1 MDQYPPWQNV
11 LSENQLAGHSSPAD
25 ETTRPQSLGSNSN
38 STGGPSHSPIA
49 AVLPETR
56 VRRRNRMIT
65 SCLECRR
72 RKLKCDKSHPCVNC
86 TKGHRDCIFL
96 APALDQASQLKLTE
110 IKDKVGSLERLLEKG
125 AQQTASGTTLPHIK
139 SNPADI
145 KDDDLPQAEDEKD
158 LEPTPLAVVDAVYED
173 DADDDLLDLGI
184 QIGRMRITERI
195 GGFFRPRLAQELEYS
210 LYDTAE
216 KAALSP
222 DNISTT
228 PSDVQTYQYLLP
240 SPAYIAPASGFVFGH
255 TDNGSSLI
263 DYLPSRLAADRL
275 VKQYFT
281 VVHPVAQLLHCPSF
295 EKEYESFWEDISLGI
310 EPPTSVQ
317 AIVFAVMFSGVVS
330 MSEMIILRDF
340 GVPKDRLI
348 DNFKSGTET
357 ALSKSQFLR
366 TTKVETLQAFVM
378 YLVSQWTYQ
387 CLDSFSNS
395 IRSHC
400 AVPKHHE
407 RTRF

>member
-1 MDQYPPWQNV
+1 M
-11 LSENQLAGHSSPAD
+11 GHSSPAD
-25 ETTRPQSLGSNSN
+25 GATALQLPSSHSN
-38 STGGPSHSPIA
+38 STGGPGHSPA
-49 AVLPETR
+49 STAPPETR

-86 TKGHRDCIFL
+86 TKGKRDCIFL
-96 APALDQASQLKLTE
+96 APVLDQASRVKLTE

-125 AQQTASGTTLPHIK
+125 AQQAASGSTTLP
-139 SNPADI
+139 ADV
-145 KDDDLPQAEDEKD
+145 KDEDIPQAEDEKD

-184 QIGRMRITERI
+184 QIGRMRLTERI
-195 GGFFRPRLAQELEYS
+195 GGFFRPRLAQELHYS

-216 KAALSP
+216 KAIPSP
-222 DNISTT
+222 DNMNTT
-228 PSDVQTYQYLLP
+228 PSGVQTYQYLMP
-240 SPAYIAPASGFVFGH
+240 SPAYIAPASGFIFGH
-255 TDNGSSLI
+255 SDKGSSLI
-263 DYLPSRLAADRL
+263 DYLPTRLAADRL

-281 VVHPVAQLLHCPSF
+281 VVHPVAHLLHYPSF
-295 EKEYESFWEDISLGI
+295 EKEYENFWEDISLGI
-310 EPPTSVQ
+310 EPPTSMQ
-317 AIVFAVMFSGVVS
+317 AIVFAAMFSGVVS

-357 ALSKSQFLR
+357 ALSKSHFLR

-378 YLVSQWTYQ
+378 YLVSQWTCQ
-387 CLDSFSNS
+387 FLAPFSNS
-395 IRSHC
+395 VRSHC
-400 AVPKHHE
+400 AAPKYHE
-407 RTRF
+407 HTRC

>member
-1 MDQYPPWQNV
+1 MDPYPPWQNG
-11 LSENQLAGHSSPAD
+11 SPDNQLARHPSPAD
-25 ETTRPQSLGSNSN
+25 GTASLQALSSNSN
-38 STGGPSHSPIA
+38 STGGPSLSPVA

-96 APALDQASQLKLTE
+96 APALDQASRLKLTE
-110 IKDKVGSLERLLEKG
+110 IKDQVGSLESLLGKG
-125 AQQTASGTTLPHIK
+125 AQQPASDATLPHIK
-139 SNPADI
+139 GNPADI
-145 KDDDLPQAEDEKD
+145 KDEDLSQAEDEKD

-195 GGFFRPRLAQELEYS
+195 GGFFRPRIAQELAYS
-210 LYDTAE
+210 LYDTS
-216 KAALSP
+216 KPPLSP
-222 DNISTT
+222 DNINTT
-228 PSDVQTYQYLLP
+228 PSGVQTYQYLMP

-255 TDNGSSLI
+255 AGNGSSLI
-263 DYLPSRLAADRL
+263 DYLPTRLAADRL

-281 VVHPVAQLLHCPSF
+281 VVHPVAQLLHYPSF
-295 EKEYESFWEDISLGI
+295 EKEYENFWEDISLGI

-317 AIVFAVMFSGVVS
+317 AIVFAAMFSGAVS
-330 MSEMIILRDF
+330 MSEMVILRDF

-357 ALSKSQFLR
+357 ALSKSHFLR

-378 YLVSQWTYQ
+378 YLVST
-387 CLDSFSNS
+387 
-395 IRSHC
+395 
-400 AVPKHHE
+400 
-407 RTRF
+407 

>member
-1 MDQYPPWQNV
+1 
-11 LSENQLAGHSSPAD
+11 
-25 ETTRPQSLGSNSN
+25 
-38 STGGPSHSPIA
+38 
-49 AVLPETR
+49 
-56 VRRRNRMIT
+56 MIT

-110 IKDKVGSLERLLEKG
+110 IKDKVGSLERLLEGG
-125 AQQTASGTTLPHIK
+125 AQKTASGATVPHIQ
-139 SNPADI
+139 SNSPEI
-145 KDDDLPQAEDEKD
+145 KDENLPPAEDEKD

-210 LYDTAE
+210 LYDTNQ
-216 KAALSP
+216 KPPLSP
-222 DNISTT
+222 DNINIT
-228 PSDVQTYQYLLP
+228 PSGVQTYQYLLP

-255 TDNGSSLI
+255 TDNNSSLI

-275 VKQYFT
+275 IKQYFT
-281 VVHPVAQLLHCPSF
+281 AVHPVAQLLHYPSF
-295 EKEYESFWEDISLGI
+295 EKEYENFWEDVSVGI
-310 EPPTSVQ
+310 EPPNSVQ
-317 AIVFAVMFSGVVS
+317 AIVFAAMFSGVVS

-340 GVPKDRLI
+340 GVPKERLI
-348 DNFKSGTET
+348 DNFKSGTES
-357 ALSKSQFLR
+357 ALSKSHFLR

-378 YLVSQWTYQ
+378 YLVS
-387 CLDSFSNS
+387 
-395 IRSHC
+395 
-400 AVPKHHE
+400 
-407 RTRF
+407 